1 MTSNDLMGASE
12 ATGSV
17 VGASEATGGV
27 IESRLPWDAA
37 DPYPF
42 YEERRGGGD
51 VVWDDTANA
60 WLVLGY
66 DAARQVLGGSGW
78 TSDPLANPANRA
90 FVDPLVQEFSK
101 GSMLVA
107 DGANHQRLR
116 GSVRDV
122 FTRSF
127 IANLTTG
134 VEAITSAVVEQPT
147 VNGEFDFMSEI
158 ALPLPIA
165 VVGEWLNLDTT
176 STELLREL
184 SPAIIRMLG
193 TFADTE
199 EVRAGFAAS
208 ATLMAQFLSVAADRR
223 AHPGDDL
230 LSFIA
235 GDPDLELDDVVMTTI
250 LIAVAGHET
259 TANLLG
265 AGLIRLLTPG
275 ADGSRIV
282 DHVDPADPGLVT
294 ELLRLDGPVQA
305 AARTATE
312 SQHVG
317 GVEIAVGQTALVVV
331 AAANRDPAVFDEP
344 DRFRPDRTQI
354 APLSFG
360 YGAHYCLGAALARLE
375 ITVALREVL
384 RRQPAL
390 AGPVAWR
397 DTAAIRG
404 PLTVPTVFK
413 VE

>member
-1 MTSNDLMGASE
+1 MTSRDVVGASE

-17 VGASEATGGV
+17 IA
-27 IESRLPWDAA
+27 SRLPWDAA

-42 YEERRGGGD
+42 YEECRRRGD

-66 DAARQVLGGSGW
+66 DVARQVLGGSGW

-90 FVDPLVQEFSK
+90 FVDPLVEEFSR

-134 VEAITSAVVEQPT
+134 VEAIASAVVEQPT
-147 VNGEFDFMSEI
+147 VNGEFDFMSQI

-165 VVGEWLNLDTT
+165 VVGEWLNLDTA
-176 STELLREL
+176 SLELLREL

-199 EVRAGFAAS
+199 EVREGLAAS
-208 ATLMAQFLSVAADRR
+208 ATLMAQFLSMAADRR
-223 AHPGDDL
+223 VHPSDDL

-235 GDPDLELDDVVMTTI
+235 ADPDLELDDVVMTTI

-265 AGLIRLLTPG
+265 AGLVRLLTPG
-275 ADGSRIV
+275 RDGTRLV
-282 DHVDPADPGLVT
+282 DRVDPADPGLVT

-312 SQHVG
+312 NQDVG
-317 GVEIAVGQTALVVV
+317 GVEIASGQTALVVV
-331 AAANRDPAVFDEP
+331 AAANRDPAVFGEP
-344 DRFRPDRTQI
+344 DRFRVDRTEA

-375 ITVALREVL
+375 ITVALRQVV

-404 PLTVPTVFK
+404 PLTVPVVFK